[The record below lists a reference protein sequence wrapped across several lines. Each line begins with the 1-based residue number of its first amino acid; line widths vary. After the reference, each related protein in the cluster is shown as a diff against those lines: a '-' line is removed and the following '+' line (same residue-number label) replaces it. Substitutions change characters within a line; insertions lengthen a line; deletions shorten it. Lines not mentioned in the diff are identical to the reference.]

1 MTTTTEH
8 TEQSDHTGHAGHP
21 AGEHGESN
29 RKYVMI
35 AAILAAITGL
45 EVALSY
51 AHVGKFFMP
60 ALLILMVLK
69 FWTVVSYFMHL
80 KHDNTMFK
88 LLFYSGLFLAVLVYL
103 AALLTFRF
111 FDGG

>member
-8 TEQSDHTGHAGHP
+8 TEHA
-21 AGEHGESN
+21 AGEHGQSN
-29 RKYVMI
+29 RQYIMI
-35 AAILAAITGL
+35 AAGLAVITGL

-51 AHVGKFFMP
+51 AHVGKLFMP
-60 ALLILMVLK
+60 ALLILMVIK

-88 LLFYSGLFLAVLVYL
+88 MLFYSGLFLAVLVYL

>member
-8 TEQSDHTGHAGHP
+8 
-21 AGEHGESN
+21 GEHTDHAAAHGQSN
-29 RKYVMI
+29 RQYIMI
-35 AAILAAITGL
+35 AAALAAITAL

-51 AHVGKFFMP
+51 AHVGKLFLP
-60 ALLILMVLK
+60 ALLILMVIK

>member
-8 TEQSDHTGHAGHP
+8 TEH
-21 AGEHGESN
+21 GEHAEHAN
-29 RKYVMI
+29 HDRQYVVI
-35 AAILAAITGL
+35 ALILAVMTAV

-51 AHVGKFFMP
+51 ADVGKLFMP
-60 ALLILMVLK
+60 LLLIIMVLK

-80 KHDNTMFK
+80 RSDKLMFK

-103 AALLTFRF
+103 AALLTFQF

>member
-8 TEQSDHTGHAGHP
+8 AKHAVETDHA
-21 AGEHGESN
+21 HGST
-29 RKYVMI
+29 RSYLMI
-35 AAILAAITGL
+35 AAFLAALTSA
-45 EVALSY
+45 EVMLSY
-51 AHVGKFFMP
+51 LPSGWWFMP
-60 ALLILMVLK
+60 ALLILMVVK

-88 LLFYSGLFLAVLVYL
+88 LLFYSGLFLAALVYL

-111 FDGG
+111 FDGP

>member
-1 MTTTTEH
+1 MTTTTEQ
-8 TEQSDHTGHAGHP
+8 TDHV
-21 AGEHGESN
+21 EHGN
-29 RKYVMI
+29 HDRKYIGI
-35 AAILAAITGL
+35 AAGLALITGL

-51 AHVGKFFMP
+51 AHVGKLFMP
-60 ALLILMVLK
+60 ALLFLMVLK

-103 AALLTFRF
+103 AALLTFQF

>member
-8 TEQSDHTGHAGHP
+8 SDHAGHTDH
-21 AGEHGESN
+21 AAHN

-35 AAILAAITGL
+35 ALVLAVMTAI

-51 AHVGKFFMP
+51 ADVGKLFMP

-103 AALLTFRF
+103 AALLTFQF